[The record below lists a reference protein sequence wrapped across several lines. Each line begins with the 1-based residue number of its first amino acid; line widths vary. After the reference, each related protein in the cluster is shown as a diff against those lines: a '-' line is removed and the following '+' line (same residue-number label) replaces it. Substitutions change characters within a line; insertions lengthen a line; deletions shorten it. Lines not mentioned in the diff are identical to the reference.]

1 MIIMNAEYFADLYAR
16 YVIACIQAGAS
27 PVAIDAYRRLEE
39 HVARFR
45 EFLRV
50 AVAPSRGT
58 NG

>member
-27 PVAIDAYRRLEE
+27 PVAIDA
-39 HVARFR
+39 FR